1 VVYAG
6 AAGMV
11 TSTSGDEKQTIID
24 ALEKLNA
31 GGSTVVQE

>member
-1 VVYAG
+1 
-6 AAGMV
+6 MLEQQEWF